1 MPNAAREVMNQFIE
15 AMNTLDFAALERL
28 MHPDYV
34 GEYPQSRERFRGFA
48 SFRAQL
54 EHYPGGA
61 PAGAASNETTMM
73 LGDDERWVVTPGYTV
88 LPLAGP
94 DRYTAVL
101 RTRYPDGSYW
111 HIITIIELLDGLIHR
126 SKTYF
131 APEYEPPEWRQGL
144 TERY

>member
-1 MPNAAREVMNQFIE
+1 MANTARELMAQFIQ
-15 AMNTLDFAALERL
+15 AMDSMDFAALERL

-34 GEYPQSRERFRGFA
+34 GEYPQSRERFRGFSA
-48 SFRAQL
+48 FRAQL
-54 EHYPGGA
+54 EQYPEGV
-61 PAGAASNETTMM
+61 PAGSSQTEATVMF
-73 LGDDERWVVTPGYTV
+73 GDEDRWVVTPGYTV

-111 HIITIIELLDGLIHR
+111 HVITIIEFRDGLIGH
-126 SKTYF
+126 STTYF
-131 APEYEPPEWRQGL
+131 APEFEPPEWRAGI